1 MGTMHLTTLY
11 PKDVRRAQYPYSND
25 EFVSLHACIISLCL
39 VFLASKRYIWKKC
52 CLNKVIPLLLYMLL
66 MII

>member
-25 EFVSLHACIISLCL
+25 EFVSLHACIISLAWYFWL
-39 VFLASKRYIWKKC
+39 QNGIFEKYV
-52 CLNKVIPLLLYMLL
+52 V
-66 MII
+66 